1 MKKSTARS
9 EQIAATDQARAKEA
23 INSAMELLNRR
34 WMLRVIWE
42 LRQGPITF
50 RALQTT
56 CSNVSA
62 SVLNQRLSDLKAA
75 GLVEHQDKEGY
86 VLNDLGR
93 RLLKSIQPLM
103 KWAIEWHTNQS

>member
-1 MKKSTARS
+1 
-9 EQIAATDQARAKEA
+9 
-23 INSAMELLNRR
+23 MELLNRR

-50 RALQTT
+50 RALRTA

-62 SVLNQRLSDLKAA
+62 SVLNQRLADLKAA

-86 VLNDLGR
+86 VLNDVGR
-93 RLLKSIQPLM
+93 RLLASIQPLM
-103 KWAIEWHTNQS
+103 KWAIEWHKDQN